1 MVTGQQE
8 LQQEVE
14 KGVFRQERDPLVK
27 DDEAKKEGARAKYG
41 SAKSAKRNWG
51 VLKESI
57 VDHSVFIHHDESNK
71 SKENTKWSDINE
83 EEYELTLRE
92 CFFLI
97 LILLGCGVIA
107 FSFVFEQWPIL
118 DSLYFTT
125 VILTTVGYGDIT
137 PKTKAGKLF
146 ATVFAL
152 GGIVILGLA
161 LGVLGSKLVEAE
173 IEASEK
179 LKKKRS
185 KAFSKAMSSS
195 ETTESNQSFD
205 SAEADI
211 AFPEQEEIQTGCTR
225 VFDLFKEYIPAI
237 GPCVIGGLLIAMEE
251 NWGWVDA
258 LYYCVVT
265 STTIG
270 FGDLTPTTTM
280 SKIWALIFIPLA
292 VAAMGYILGNLASQI
307 IDRKREKFN
316 KALWSTD
323 LTCEDLGESNN
334 SCYSTNLLSYVYQ
347 YLTDFRRVNG
357 L

>member
-1 MVTGQQE
+1 MPTYV
-8 LQQEVE
+8 
-14 KGVFRQERDPLVK
+14 
-27 DDEAKKEGARAKYG
+27 DDIALEARCFALLHP
-41 SAKSAKRNWG
+41 SPVSQ
-51 VLKESI
+51 
-57 VDHSVFIHHDESNK
+57 FIHHDESNK

-161 LGVLGSKLVEAE
+161 LGVLGSKLIEAE

-258 LYYCVVT
+258 LYYFVVT
-265 STTIG
+265 STVSG
-270 FGDLTPTTTM
+270 
-280 SKIWALIFIPLA
+280 
-292 VAAMGYILGNLASQI
+292 ASVTVLFVSVSHI
-307 IDRKREKFN
+307 
-316 KALWSTD
+316 
-323 LTCEDLGESNN
+323 
-334 SCYSTNLLSYVYQ
+334 
-347 YLTDFRRVNG
+347 
-357 L
+357 